1 MRRTDDPEHDARL
14 LARALA
20 VLQSKD
26 GGATFAELCVA
37 LGCAE
42 LPGDERNV
50 RIADG
55 SARRE
60 RQRLLRVLQRAEQE
74 GIVARDGDRL
84 RLAIA

>member
-1 MRRTDDPEHDARL
+1 MRRTDEPEHDARL

-26 GGATFAELCVA
+26 GGTTFAELCVA

-42 LPGDERNV
+42 VPGESRDQ

-55 SARRE
+55 SARRDRE
-60 RQRLLRVLQRAEQE
+60 RLRRVLQRAEHE
-74 GIVARDGDRL
+74 GIVARDGERL
-84 RLAIA
+84 RLALT